1 MRVKNPAAKLYRK
14 FLLLSKNN
22 LNEDAIFYLKKAAK
36 KGHAAAQFELGW
48 LYKKGQYVNKDIEKT
63 LVLWRAASEQ
73 GFSKAQ
79 VMKMATD

>member
-48 LYKKGQYVNKDIEKT
+48 LYKKGSICK
-63 LVLWRAASEQ
+63 
-73 GFSKAQ
+73 
-79 VMKMATD
+79 